1 MAAGLA
7 RRLVRL
13 DEPDLIRPSQI
24 QNDFLCRSRK
34 LELTTWSAVA
44 KFPHGPS
51 YSIPHQVRA
60 LRSANAEGCGERRRA
75 TAAALP
81 PVRRDRSAD
90 HADGY
95 RLAAGRAEATKVT
108 KSGEGELLTSRR
120 AIHIQPL
127 AGLAR
132 RRHRGGQALQATP

>member
-1 MAAGLA
+1 MHG
-7 RRLVRL
+7 
-13 DEPDLIRPSQI
+13 
-24 QNDFLCRSRK
+24 
-34 LELTTWSAVA
+34 TW
-44 KFPHGPS
+44 
-51 YSIPHQVRA
+51 IVRA
-60 LRSANAEGCGERRRA
+60 ATEEGPAVSKETPKNDPRQATDWKNTKQTDAPWNGPVEKEQKPGGPKALRNANDEGCGGRGRA

-81 PVRRDRSAD
+81 AMRRDRSAD
-90 HADGY
+90 HADGH

-132 RRHRGGQALQATP
+132 RRHRGGQAHQATP